1 MVSLFCVQVY
11 GESVEAFRVTS
22 TVECVGVL
30 SKHPVL
36 TLFEGGEDG
45 EEGVVGE
52 TAAER
57 SAHCPPPSL
66 VPRLHCILV
75 TSLSH
80 TNPLLPRQL
89 PLPLPR
95 DGMIGNGTTHTS
107 SYNHKKGLN
116 VMDDRRKGEVRWN
129 TKAEDRREIL

>member
-1 MVSLFCVQVY
+1 M
-11 GESVEAFRVTS
+11 TS
-22 TVECVGVL
+22 AVECVGVL
-30 SKHPVL
+30 SKQPVL

-52 TAAER
+52 TTAER